1 MKKFILFDLDGTL
14 LDMNFDKFIN
24 NYFGLLLP
32 FLSKKI
38 KGDIKRYVFEST
50 DFMINKIDKRTNM
63 EKFLSKFSEL
73 SGTEKSIIYNSFIDF
88 YTHEFPK
95 LSFLG
100 RPKPYAKETI
110 LKLKE
115 SGVGIVLATNAIFP
129 LLAIEERL
137 KWADLEATLFDL
149 ITHMENMHSAK
160 PHKEYYLEIMKKLK
174 VEPEEVIMIG
184 DDIERDIMPARILGI
199 DSYQIDR
206 DIEIRNVYKL
216 I

>member
-50 DFMINKIDKRTNM
+50 DFMVNKIDKRTNM

>member
-14 LDMNFDKFIN
+14 LDMSFDKFIN

-184 DDIERDIMPARILGI
+184 DDIERDIIPARILGI

>member
-14 LDMNFDKFIN
+14 LDMSFDKFIN

-206 DIEIRNVYKL
+206 DIEI
-216 I
+216 

>member
-63 EKFLSKFSEL
+63 EKFLSKFSGL

-95 LSFLG
+95 LFFLG

-174 VEPEEVIMIG
+174 IEPEEVIMIG
-184 DDIERDIMPARILGI
+184 DDIERDIVPARILGI

>member
-14 LDMNFDKFIN
+14 LDMNFDKFIY

-38 KGDIKRYVFEST
+38 KGDVKRYVFEST

>member
-1 MKKFILFDLDGTL
+1 MKKIILFDLDGTL
-14 LDMNFDKFIN
+14 LDMNFDEFLS

-32 FLSKKI
+32 FLSKRI

-50 DFMINKIDKRTNM
+50 DFMINKIDGRTNM

-73 SGTEKSIIYNSFIDF
+73 SGSEKSMIYNSFIEF

-100 RPKPYAKETI
+100 RPKSQARETI
-110 LKLKE
+110 IKLRE

-137 KWADLEATLFDL
+137 RWADLEAALFDL

-160 PHKEYYLEIMKKLK
+160 PHKEYYLEIMEKLK
-174 VEPEEVIMIG
+174 VKPEEVIMIG
-184 DDIERDIMPARILGI
+184 DDMERDILPARALGI
-199 DSYQIDR
+199 DSYQIGK
-206 DIEIRNVYKL
+206 DIEIKNIYKL

>member
-1 MKKFILFDLDGTL
+1 MKKIILFDLDGTL
-14 LDMNFDKFIN
+14 LDMNFDEFLS

-32 FLSKKI
+32 FLSKRI

-50 DFMINKIDKRTNM
+50 EFMINKIDGRTNM

-115 SGVGIVLATNAIFP
+115 AGAGIVLATNAIFP

-174 VEPEEVIMIG
+174 IEPEEVIMIG

>member
-115 SGVGIVLATNAIFP
+115 SGAGIVLATNAIFP

-174 VEPEEVIMIG
+174 IEPEEVIMIG
-184 DDIERDIMPARILGI
+184 DDIERDIIPARILGI